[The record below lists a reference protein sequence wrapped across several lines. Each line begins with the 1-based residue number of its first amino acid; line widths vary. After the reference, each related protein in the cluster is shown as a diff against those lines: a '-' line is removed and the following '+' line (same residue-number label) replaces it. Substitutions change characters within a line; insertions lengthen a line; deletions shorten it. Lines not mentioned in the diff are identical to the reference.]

1 MEQIKISKSGLT
13 LEETE
18 NMVQELKQDGV
29 KAEVA
34 ISVKIKEGTIK
45 ITAPEEEYP
54 QITLDELETQEEG
67 EEEEEE
73 GDPD

>member
-18 NMVQELKQDGV
+18 SLIQELKQDGV

-45 ITAPEEEYP
+45 ITAPEEKYP
-54 QITLDELETQEEG
+54 QITIDEIENLEEG
-67 EEEEEE
+67 EGEEE